1 MNTNVGNGPKGGGGG
16 GGGLQLRL
24 QECSSSS
31 SVGNGLIKTHCST
44 C

>member
-31 SVGNGLIKTHCST
+31 VGNGLIKTHCST
-44 C
+44 R